1 MQTRDVFI
9 LPNTRYDTLDFVS
22 ENIGLGG
29 EWELMSR
36 PRFSVKQ
43 SMIGVPLESETEV
56 VMMVKRR

>member
-9 LPNTRYDTLDFVS
+9 VPNTRYDTLDFIS
-22 ENIGLGG
+22 EDIGLGG
-29 EWELMSR
+29 GWELISR